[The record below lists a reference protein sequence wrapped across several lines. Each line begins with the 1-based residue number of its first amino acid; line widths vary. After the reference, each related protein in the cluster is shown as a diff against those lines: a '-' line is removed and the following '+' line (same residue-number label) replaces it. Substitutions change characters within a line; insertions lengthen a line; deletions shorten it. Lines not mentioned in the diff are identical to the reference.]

1 MASCSPFRVDFTGSA
16 QDLFIKIATMI
27 HDHGGTIT
35 GGPSGGAFT
44 VGTPLGTVSDTFTV
58 SSQTCTI
65 TITQRPFLLPCSVI
79 QNFIKR
85 HLPAVAQAQVG
96 DL

>member
-1 MASCSPFRVDFTGSA
+1 MASCAPFSVEFSGSA
-16 QDLFIKIATMI
+16 QELFIKIATMI

-44 VGTPLGTVSDTFTV
+44 VGTPLGTVSGTFTV
-58 SSQTCTI
+58 SGQTCTI

-79 QNFIKR
+79 QNFIKS
-85 HLPAVAQAQVG
+85 HLPAVAQAQLG

>member
-1 MASCSPFRVDFTGSA
+1 MASCPPFSVEFTGSA
-16 QDLFIKIATMI
+16 QELFVKIATMI
-27 HDHGGTIT
+27 HEHGGTIT

-44 VGTPLGTVSDTFTV
+44 VGSPLGTVAGTFMV
-58 SSQTCTI
+58 SGQTCTI

-79 QNFIKR
+79 QNFIKS
-85 HLPAVAQAQVG
+85 HLPAVAQAQFS

>member
-1 MASCSPFRVDFTGSA
+1 MASCPPFSVDFTGSA
-16 QDLFIKIATMI
+16 QDLFVKIATMI

-35 GGPSGGAFT
+35 GGPSGGAFS
-44 VGTPLGTVSDTFTV
+44 VGTPLGTVAGTFMV
-58 SSQTCTI
+58 SGQTCTI

-79 QNFIKR
+79 QNFIR
-85 HLPAVAQAQVG
+85 SHLPTVTQAQFG

>member
-1 MASCSPFRVDFTGSA
+1 MASCPPFSVDFTGSA
-16 QDLFIKIATMI
+16 QELFVKIATMI

-44 VGTPLGTVSDTFTV
+44 VGSPLGAVAGTFMVSG
-58 SSQTCTI
+58 QTCTI
-65 TITQRPFLLPCSVI
+65 TITQRPFLLPCGVI
-79 QNFIKR
+79 QNFIKS
-85 HLPAVAQAQVG
+85 HLPAVAQAQFS